1 VSLPVA
7 KDLFGMKIVAI
18 YSSKG
23 GVGKTATAVNLAYVA
38 ALGGCSALLCDMD
51 SQGAASYYF
60 RIRPRKKFNGKKLL
74 RGNISGYIRGTD
86 FDNLDLLPAHFSF
99 RNLDIALDK
108 MGKKGNGPV
117 LRSIFSP
124 VADDYDVVLL
134 DCPPNLTL
142 LSEHIIRAADILVTP
157 VIPTTLSIL
166 ALQQLL
172 RLSSDL
178 KSDQNKIKAFFS
190 MVEKRKSLHVST
202 MEQYRKYP
210 VFMKTGI
217 PFLAE
222 IEKMGINRQPVGAA
236 AKSSIAA
243 VAYESLWQEI
253 WQRS

>member
-1 VSLPVA
+1 
-7 KDLFGMKIVAI
+7 MKIIAI

-38 ALGGCSALLCDMD
+38 TLGGCSALLCDMD

-60 RIRPRKKFNGKKLL
+60 RIRPRKKFSGQKLL
-74 RGNISGYIRGTD
+74 RGDINEYIRGTD

-99 RNLDIALDK
+99 RNLDITLDK
-108 MGKKGNGPV
+108 MGKKANGPV
-117 LRSIFSP
+117 LRSVFLP
-124 VADDYDVVLL
+124 VADDYDIVFL

-172 RLSSDL
+172 RLSGEL
-178 KSDQNKIKAFFS
+178 KSDQKKIKAFFS
-190 MVEKRKSLHVST
+190 MVEKRKSLHVSII
-202 MEQYRKYP
+202 EHYRKYP

-236 AKSSIAA
+236 AKNSTAA
-243 VAYESLWQEI
+243 LAYERLWQEI